1 MSFQEIKTQEEFD
14 EAIKERLT
22 REKEKYS
29 KEIEKLTEEIKEKDE
44 TLSNLQKANS
54 ELEEKN
60 KDLSE
65 KQSAHEAELKERDD
79 KIKGYETTSAKMRIA
94 REAGIPE
101 ELASRLSGDDE
112 EAMKKDAETLAALFK
127 TADPEPQSPMG
138 KTEPAGNDNK
148 QDAKDAAFKSMLQN
162 MEGDE

>member
-14 EAIKERLT
+14 EAIKERLA
-22 REKEKYS
+22 REREKYS
-29 KEIEKLTEEIKEKDE
+29 KEIEKLTAESKEKDE
-44 TLSNLQKANS
+44 TISQLQQTNS
-54 ELEEKN
+54 DLEGKN
-60 KDLSE
+60 KDLTE
-65 KQSAHEAELKERDD
+65 KQNAHEAELKERDD
-79 KIKGYETTSAKMRIA
+79 KIKGYETDSAKKRIA